1 MLTKKDQTK
10 SNRIKAPY
18 CGKNRNRKGNRK
30 DTRESLNPNKPVR
43 FTKEKL
49 QQRVYDILNLNDG
62 ICQVCN
68 ASHELDYPHHVE
80 QGSKKDDRTM
90 INICIY
96 CHDLI
101 HRVGY
106 EAIIKD
112 REECLAIAWTNH
124 ENLENENV

>member
-18 CGKNRNRKGNRK
+18 SGKNRNRKGNRK
-30 DTRESLNPNKPVR
+30 DTRESLNPNKPIR
-43 FTKEKL
+43 FTKAKL
-49 QQRVYDILNLNDG
+49 EQRVYDILNLNDG
-62 ICQVCN
+62 VCQICN
-68 ASHELDYPHHVE
+68 SSRDLDYPHHVE

-90 INICIY
+90 INICIG

-106 EAIIKD
+106 SAVKKD
-112 REECLAIAWTNH
+112 REECLVIAKSNH
-124 ENLENENV
+124 DLLENKNV

>member
-1 MLTKKDQTK
+1 MLTKKDQVK
-10 SNRIKAPY
+10 SNRLKKPY

-43 FTKEKL
+43 FLKAKL
-49 QQRVYDILNLNDG
+49 RDRVYRILNLNDG
-62 ICQVCN
+62 LCQVCN
-68 ASHELDYPHHVE
+68 ASSELDYPHHVE

-106 EAIIKD
+106 EAINKT
-112 REECLAIAWTNH
+112 REECKVIAWSNH
-124 ENLENENV
+124 E